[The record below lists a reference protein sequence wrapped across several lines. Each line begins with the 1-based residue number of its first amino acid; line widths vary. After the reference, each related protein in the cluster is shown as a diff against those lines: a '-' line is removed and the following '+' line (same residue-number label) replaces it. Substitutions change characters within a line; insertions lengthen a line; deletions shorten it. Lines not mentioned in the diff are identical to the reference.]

1 MLDENFHIAN
11 GGLPGFMELNRE
23 ESGSESSWW
32 GSKPE
37 NTWLTCIKPESS
49 VYRDLNDVVIIFWM
63 AAGDKAMHYISP
75 ARVALELVIL
85 WIGTHIWTLVLN
97 FLKQV
102 VNEN

>member
-1 MLDENFHIAN
+1 
-11 GGLPGFMELNRE
+11 
-23 ESGSESSWW
+23 
-32 GSKPE
+32 
-37 NTWLTCIKPESS
+37 
-49 VYRDLNDVVIIFWM
+49 M

-85 WIGTHIWTLVLN
+85 RIGTHIWTLVLN